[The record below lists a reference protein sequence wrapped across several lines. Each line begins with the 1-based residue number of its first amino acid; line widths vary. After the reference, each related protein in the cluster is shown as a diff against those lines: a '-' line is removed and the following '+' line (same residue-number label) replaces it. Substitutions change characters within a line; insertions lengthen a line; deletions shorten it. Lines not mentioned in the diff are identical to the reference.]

1 MARQFIIKR
10 NGEAE
15 SGPFTK
21 EQLKAMLD
29 SGELSPGTPTRRV
42 IPKRWWIP
50 AGLGW
55 LPVEM
60 RVCGILSGFRIPLGT
75 LLVWAFIGAA
85 ALGLLVLKIYLK

>member
-29 SGELSPGTPTRRV
+29 SGELSPGTPTRRA
-42 IPKRWWIP
+42 IMKRWWIP
-50 AGLGW
+50 AGW

-60 RVCGILSGFRIPLGT
+60 RVGGILSGLRIPLGT

-85 ALGLLVLKIYLK
+85 ALGLVLLKMYLK